1 MFAFFSD
8 DRLDTNGTLAT
19 VHLSGAYLA
28 RRTQSAGQAANLI
41 INQLQNN
48 ILPYRAEPEATK
60 N

>member
-28 RRTQSAGQAANLI
+28 RRTQSAGQAADLI

-48 ILPYRAEPEATK
+48 ILPYRA
-60 N
+60 